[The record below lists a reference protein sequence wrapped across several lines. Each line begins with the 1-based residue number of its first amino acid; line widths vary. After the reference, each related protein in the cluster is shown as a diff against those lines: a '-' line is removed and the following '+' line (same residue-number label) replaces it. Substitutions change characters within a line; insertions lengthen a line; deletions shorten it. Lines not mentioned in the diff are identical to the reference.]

1 MSESKYLINQ
11 LENIRLIT
19 NQQPQMLEENG
30 DVGNFTC
37 IPMIYAIN
45 MGADVGEMGSH
56 TLGCNGEC
64 MNCLLAVDNTRLNDV
79 ENLLKTWELIDE

>member
-1 MSESKYLINQ
+1 MSEAKYLKNQ
-11 LENIRLIT
+11 IENIRLIIKK
-19 NQQPQMLEENG
+19 QPQMIEDEG

-45 MGADVGEMGSH
+45 MGANPDEMGSH

-64 MNCLLAVDNTRLNDV
+64 INCLLAVDNTRLNDT